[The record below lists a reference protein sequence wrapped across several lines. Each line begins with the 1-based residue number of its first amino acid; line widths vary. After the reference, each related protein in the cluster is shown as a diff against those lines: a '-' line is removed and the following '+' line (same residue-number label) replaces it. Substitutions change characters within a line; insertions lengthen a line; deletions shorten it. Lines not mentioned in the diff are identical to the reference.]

1 MTSPNVMTLQT
12 MTIQMSLNVESEFLA
27 EEI

>member
-12 MTIQMSLNVESEFLA
+12 MTIQMSLNVESESLA